1 MLKRAQ
7 NAFKM
12 RGYAPGPMRQ
22 ELCSKCI
29 QNGGVCAEG
38 MRRGLAGHG
47 LPNAPPR
54 RKRLCAGYAPR
65 VCAGPSRLRPPP
77 DHLPLGVEC
86 VIGYAPGVCAVYIY
100 IYIYICS
107 NSSGKCYFQG
117 GMRRGY
123 APYIYIYIY
132 ILNCCFF
139 QNEYR
144 PPEPNSCSGFWRGA
158 IYIYIYR
165 ERERDIN
172 YICIYIYIYIYG
184 PPPKPPTAIW
194 LRRPV

>member
-1 MLKRAQ
+1 MRRIYIYIYIYICGNGL
-7 NAFKM
+7 KM

-29 QNGGVCAEG
+29 QNEGVCAEG

-100 IYIYICS
+100 IYIYIYAQTAAGNAIFRGVCAE
-107 NSSGKCYFQG
+107 
-117 GMRRGY
+117 GMRRL
-123 APYIYIYIY
+123 YIYIYIY
-132 ILNCCFF
+132 MLRWRFF
-139 QNEYR
+139 QN
-144 PPEPNSCSGFWRGA
+144 
-158 IYIYIYR
+158 
-165 ERERDIN
+165 
-172 YICIYIYIYIYG
+172 
-184 PPPKPPTAIW
+184 
-194 LRRPV
+194 